1 MKGLT
6 ALVAP
11 VLLVSWTS
19 LHAHHSTA
27 SFFFLDQRIS
37 VEGTVVEFHA
47 RNPHG
52 LIVFDVVNEAG
63 ETERWRAEMPAWQ
76 ALLRW
81 LGWSPGDLQ
90 PGDRI
95 VIHGAP
101 PRMNE
106 SFSIRA
112 DDIVMPDGW
121 TRHMFR
127 DPVTNKYRKP
137 TPPDRRIAELDGV
150 WELNRGWTDHPDD
163 NPDTYERTDFRPW
176 TLPEV
181 LAVWEERDPLSDPKL
196 DCEPP
201 TVSAAMSGIHAIAI
215 DQSGEHVK
223 LFAEAFDVDRTVY
236 MDGRSHP
243 GEDAHHTHLG
253 HSVGRYEGDALVV
266 DTTHITAGLEY
277 RARWSSPQRPVTAR
291 GALPCNRRR
300 PVAGTG
306 DHRGRSPDTDP
317 AGDLCTAPAQ
327 GADSR
332 TGALRLHAPEYG
344 SRRGIDAGRILPA
357 LRVTAP
363 GHGAGSRVDRSL
375 RLSAGQT
382 GT

>member
-6 ALVAP
+6 ALLAP
-11 VLLVSWTS
+11 ALLAPWTS

-90 PGDRI
+90 PGDPI

-112 DDIVMPDGW
+112 DDVVMPDGW
-121 TRHMFR
+121 TRHLFR
-127 DPVTNKYRKP
+127 DPVTGKYREP
-137 TPPDRRIAELDGV
+137 TPPPMVVAELDGV
-150 WELNRGWTDHPDD
+150 WELNRGWTEHPDD

-181 LAVWEERDPLSDPKL
+181 LAAWEARDPLSDPKL
-196 DCEPP
+196 ECEPP

-215 DQSGEHVK
+215 DQSGEHVR

-243 GEDAHHTHLG
+243 GEDALHTHLG

-266 DTTHITAGLEY
+266 DTTHITAGWSIGPGGPPHSDRLQVVERY
-277 RARWSSPQRPVTAR
+277 RAIEDGRLLEQAITVEDPLTLTQPVTYVQHLRRAPIHELVPYDCMPLNTDR
-291 GALPCNRRR
+291 GEEL
-300 PVAGTG
+300 T
-306 DHRGRSPDTDP
+306 
-317 AGDLCTAPAQ
+317 
-327 GADSR
+327 
-332 TGALRLHAPEYG
+332 PEEFYQ
-344 SRRGIDAGRILPA
+344 P
-357 LRVTAP
+357 
-363 GHGAGSRVDRSL
+363 
-375 RLSAGQT
+375 
-382 GT
+382 